1 MFTRTGSSLPAAR
14 TQGWEL
20 IAANPG
26 AGTIEVAFT
35 ATDAVTTPFGHVLGG
50 SLAAMLY
57 DTVGP
62 ALLATLAP
70 DQFLSTLDLHTMF
83 VGKTTPGRLLGRGR
97 IVRRTGDI
105 AFLDAS
111 LTGSNGALVATAT
124 ATAKVIAAAARA
136 R

>member
-1 MFTRTGSSLPAAR
+1 MFTRTEPRLPAAR

-20 IAANPG
+20 IAANPV

-35 ATDAVTTPFGHVLGG
+35 ATEANTTPFGHVLGG

-97 IVRRTGDI
+97 IVRRTGAI
-105 AFLDAS
+105 ALLDAS
-111 LTGSNGALVATAT
+111 LTATTGALVATAT
-124 ATAKVIAAAARA
+124 ATATVLPARA